1 MKRVHVLFY
10 SKLRKG
16 CLCRERKMKISRY
29 YYEILGIS
37 PEARMDEIKK
47 AFRRLVKKNHPDLFP
62 EEHKQLQELKMIQIN
77 EAYARLTEHLD
88 KIPVTEKIK
97 EENTDFDGFF
107 SSPHESPG
115 AFVRKDEVGFH
126 RDLQYVYY
134 KQGFTYFSRALHGM
148 KRMEKTVSLR
158 NDLYYLKRFSES
170 LVCLRKAD
178 TYFSMLIDEFP
189 DSIWSY
195 DARIKLGRIER
206 FNFIYRRIIRNIE
219 EKLTQEHHRR
229 EAVKI
234 DDVTAL
240 EQESLF
246 QD

>member
-1 MKRVHVLFY
+1 M
-10 SKLRKG
+10 
-16 CLCRERKMKISRY
+16 ERKMKISRY

-47 AFRRLVKKNHPDLFP
+47 AFRRLVKQNHPDLFP

-88 KIPVTEKIK
+88 NITGIEKIK
-97 EENTDFDGFF
+97 EDNTGSDGFF
-107 SSPHESPG
+107 RSPHKSHD
-115 AFVRKDEVGFH
+115 AFFRKDAVGFH

-158 NDLYYLKRFSES
+158 NDMYYLKRFSES

-195 DARIKLGRIER
+195 DARIKLRRIER
-206 FNFIYRRIIRNIE
+206 FNFIYRKIIRNIE
-219 EKLTQEHHRR
+219 EKLTQEYDRR
-229 EAVKI
+229 EAVRI
-234 DDVTAL
+234 DGITVL
-240 EQESLF
+240 EQGSLF

>member
-1 MKRVHVLFY
+1 
-10 SKLRKG
+10 
-16 CLCRERKMKISRY
+16 MKISRY
-29 YYEILGIS
+29 YFEILGVS
-37 PEARMDEIKK
+37 SEARMDEIKK

-88 KIPVTEKIK
+88 EIPGTGKIK
-97 EENTDFDGFF
+97 EEKTGSYDYFR
-107 SSPHESPG
+107 SPHEHPG

-134 KQGFTYFSRALHGM
+134 KQGFTYFSRALHGI

-158 NDLYYLKRFSES
+158 NDMYYLKRFSES

-195 DARIKLGRIER
+195 DAKIKLRRIER
-206 FNFIYRRIIRNIE
+206 FNFIYKRIIRNIE
-219 EKLTQEHHRR
+219 EKLTQKHHRR
-229 EAVKI
+229 ESVKI
-234 DDVTAL
+234 DGVTVL